1 MNAQNF
7 WELRAWQEAYA
18 FKLKVYDLIE
28 SGSLSKDEKLEKQLR
43 EAARSAPSQISE
55 GFGRFDPVDF
65 GRFVK
70 MARASLQEC
79 RNHLQDAVDCRHLSE
94 DDRQEYEKLIAT
106 ALKEM
111 GGLLDYL
118 QSPEAKRN
126 AERIR
131 QKREERRQR
140 RRERR
145 Q

>member
-1 MNAQNF
+1 
-7 WELRAWQEAYA
+7 
-18 FKLKVYDLIE
+18 
-28 SGSLSKDEKLEKQLR
+28 
-43 EAARSAPSQISE
+43 
-55 GFGRFDPVDF
+55 
-65 GRFVK
+65 

-79 RNHLQDAVDCRHLSE
+79 RNHLQDAVDCRHINE